1 MISQKISSLQKR
13 GVEKMSSKINL
24 NRVEMPKQSPEKRKS
39 NFQEVALGY
48 SPEQAAEEASRCLQC
63 KKPKCIEGCP
73 VGVEIPSFICALRDG
88 DMPKAAR
95 SLKRKNSLPGICGR
109 VCPQEVQC
117 ECKCVLAKKGAPVAI
132 GRLERYVADWEL
144 CQAERPK
151 CEVGAATGKKVAV
164 VGCGPAGLTVAADMA
179 KFGHKVTIFE
189 ALHDGGGVLVYGIPE
204 FRLPKGIVRAE
215 IEYVQS
221 LGAELELDSVVGR
234 QVQVEGLLKGDYDG
248 VFLGIGAGA
257 PRFLNVPGEN
267 LSGVYSA
274 NEYLTRV
281 NLMKAYKFPEYDT
294 PIKKGKKVAVVGGG
308 NVAMDAARSAMRLG
322 ADEVHVIYRRSREEM
337 PARLEEVEN
346 AMEEDVIFDFLTNP
360 TRFLGDERGMVRAME
375 VVEMELGEPD
385 ASGRRSPR
393 VKKGSEHLVDVDTV
407 VIAVGTVPNPLIAS
421 STPELKTTKWGTLVV
436 DERGRTT
443 MEGVWAGGDITSGGA
458 TVISAMGEGKTA
470 AADMDRWL
478 KTDGK
483 WSTG

>member
-1 MISQKISSLQKR
+1 M
-13 GVEKMSSKINL
+13 VSKINL
-24 NRVEMPKQSPEKRKS
+24 NRVEMPKQSPEKRKR

-48 SPEQAAEEASRCLQC
+48 SPEQAAEEASRCIQC
-63 KKPKCIEGCP
+63 KKPKCVEGCP
-73 VGVEIPSFICALRDG
+73 VGVEIPSFILALRDG
-88 DMPKAAR
+88 DMLEAVKA
-95 SLKRKNSLPGICGR
+95 LKRKNSLPGICGR

-117 ECKCVLAKKGAPVAI
+117 ESRCVLAKKGAPIAI

-144 CQAERPK
+144 SQEQRPK
-151 CEVGAATGKKVAV
+151 VEILPATGKKIAV
-164 VGCGPAGLTVAADMA
+164 VGSGPAGLTVASDMA
-179 KFGHKVTIFE
+179 KLGHKVTIFE

-204 FRLPKGIVRAE
+204 FRLPKSIVRSE
-215 IEYVQS
+215 IEYVKS
-221 LGAELELDSVVGR
+221 LGADLELDSVVGR
-234 QVQVEGLLKGDYDG
+234 QVQVEELLKGDYDG

-267 LSGVYSA
+267 LNGVYSA

-337 PARLEEVEN
+337 PARLEEAEN
-346 AMEEDVIFDFLTNP
+346 AMEEGVIFDFLTNP
-360 TRFLGDERGMVRAME
+360 TRFLGDKRGMVNAVE
-375 VVEMELGEPD
+375 VVDMELGEPD
-385 ASGRRSPR
+385 ASGRRRPQ
-393 VKKGSEHLVDVDTV
+393 VKEGSEHIVDVDTV

-421 STPELKTTKWGTLVV
+421 STPQLETTKWGTLVV

-458 TVISAMGEGKTA
+458 TVISAMGAGKIA
-470 AADMDRWL
+470 SADMNEWL

-483 WSTG
+483 WNAK

>member
-1 MISQKISSLQKR
+1 MISQKRSQLQRR
-13 GVEKMSSKINL
+13 GVDKMSSKMNL
-24 NRVEMPKQSPEKRKS
+24 NRVEMPKQSPEKRKR

-48 SPEQAAEEASRCLQC
+48 SPEQAAEEAGRCLQC
-63 KKPKCIEGCP
+63 KKPKCMEGCP
-73 VGVEIPSFICALRDG
+73 VGVEIPRFICALRNA
-88 DMPKAAR
+88 DMPEAVKA
-95 SLKRKNSLPGICGR
+95 LKRKNSLPGICGR

-117 ECKCVLAKKGAPVAI
+117 ESRCVLSKKGAPIAI

-144 CQAERPK
+144 CQSQRPE
-151 CEVGAATGKKVAV
+151 CETAPATGKKIAV
-164 VGCGPAGLTVAADMA
+164 VGSGPAGLTVAADMA

-204 FRLPKGIVRAE
+204 FRLPKGIVRSE
-215 IEYVQS
+215 IEYVKS
-221 LGAELELDSVVGR
+221 LGVELELDSVVGR
-234 QVQVEGLLKGDYDG
+234 QVQVEELLKGGYDA

-281 NLMKAYKFPEYDT
+281 NLMKAYRFPEYDT

-308 NVAMDAARSAMRLG
+308 NVAMDSARSAMRLG

-346 AMEEDVIFDFLTNP
+346 AMEEGVIFDFLTNP
-360 TRFLGDERGMVRAME
+360 TRFLGDERGMVKGME

-393 VKKGSEHLVDVDTV
+393 TKKGSEHIVDVDTV

-421 STPELKTTKWGTLVV
+421 STPQLKTTKWGTLVV

-458 TVISAMGEGKTA
+458 TVISAMGAGKIA
-470 AADMDRWL
+470 SEDMDGWL
-478 KTDGK
+478 KKDGA
-483 WSTG
+483 WS